1 MRDCLNVQ
9 QCLQIMLWSFYD
21 THRRDDAENRAPST
35 SNVSGIESLASSHAN
50 DTTVDPKTSRY
61 ATGDAGTG
69 ATAGSTVQ
77 AAPMM
82 LNPRN
87 DSELYEDDE
96 FEVNEQ
102 AANDCHND

>member
-1 MRDCLNVQ
+1 
-9 QCLQIMLWSFYD
+9 MLWSFYD
-21 THRRDDAENRAPST
+21 THCRDDAENRAPST

-61 ATGDAGTG
+61 ATGE
-69 ATAGSTVQ
+69 ATAGAGSPGQ